1 MKGTKDL
8 GMHNIIV
15 YTMDP
20 CVVVALIKDKMEE
33 KGLNKKVMT
42 TCIKANTGFC
52 DSREGYNSFLLI
64 QIVPKHNLEQWKDYG
79 EIIAALKE
87 LKLGLDV
94 RVDKLS
100 KFISKREMS

>member
-1 MKGTKDL
+1 
-8 GMHNIIV
+8 
-15 YTMDP
+15 
-20 CVVVALIKDKMEE
+20 
-33 KGLNKKVMT
+33 
-42 TCIKANTGFC
+42 
-52 DSREGYNSFLLI
+52 
-64 QIVPKHNLEQWKDYG
+64 VPKHNLEQWKDYG